1 MCSFY
6 TKETNS
12 SLNMTLFSGFLEAFC
27 LGFIANKTRHS
38 LLKFPGTQI
47 FFNIV
52 CRLIG
57 NMKQDDSN

>member
-1 MCSFY
+1 MCLFY

-27 LGFIANKTRHS
+27 FGFIANKTRHS

-47 FFNIV
+47 FSTLFA
-52 CRLIG
+52 
-57 NMKQDDSN
+57 DSLEI